1 MSPENSERPIQTGAG
16 GGADSARTKP
26 SWSNLKFYP
35 TVAEPQYR
43 LKMTQN
49 YLVKSFYIISF
60 AFAKCILALDNNFLP
75 S

>member
-1 MSPENSERPIQTGAG
+1 MSPENWERPIQTGG
-16 GGADSARTKP
+16 
-26 SWSNLKFYP
+26 